1 METAIVEQAL
11 TQIVKYAI
19 KRGEA
24 LEEGKSQI
32 ANRCYDKIRRI
43 VDSLK
48 EENQLSLLAK
58 LYDHSNSWVC
68 LTASVYLLPLYEKE
82 SLSNLRRIAKMD
94 GLCAFEAEMTIK
106 EWKNGNLKN
115 FYTAQ

>member
-1 METAIVEQAL
+1 METAIVEQTL
-11 TQIVKYAI
+11 KQIAKYAI

-32 ANRCYDKIRRI
+32 ANRCYDKIHRI

-48 EENQLSLLAK
+48 KGNQLSLLAK
-58 LYDHSNSWVC
+58 LYNHSNSWVR

-82 SLSNLRRIAKMD
+82 SLTALSRIAKMD

-115 FYTAQ
+115 FYTVQ